1 MIKADHKKYARWIFI
16 PYMNRILKKNF
27 SHFHLANEFPKIP
40 LNAGLVIT
48 PNHISWWDG
57 FFAEFLFSK
66 LLNRKLH
73 IMMLE
78 EQLKKYWF
86 FKKLGA
92 YSIQP
97 DSIRSILETAKYTK
111 ELIIDAGKFVITYP
125 QGEIESFEKR
135 PLTLKEGLKYF
146 IRGIE
151 KEFYVL
157 PVGFKIHYYNEKYP
171 SIIARFGN
179 PLNGSSVLSSYST
192 FENEFM
198 DNLDKLAESAEK
210 KELVKDLFA

>member
-16 PYMNRILKKNF
+16 PYMNRMLKKNF
-27 SHFHLANEFPKIP
+27 SHFYLVNEYPQALKESK
-40 LNAGLVIT
+40 LVIT

-97 DSIRSILETAKYTK
+97 DSIRSILETARYTM
-111 ELIIDAGKFVITYP
+111 ELINNPNNYVITYP

-146 IRGIE
+146 IKGIE
-151 KEFYVL
+151 NEFYVL
-157 PVGFKIHYYNEKYP
+157 PVGFKIHHYNEKYP
-171 SIIARFGN
+171 SIIVRFGK
-179 PLNGSSVLSSYST
+179 PLNGNVVLSSYST
-192 FENEFM
+192 FKNEFM
-198 DNLDKLAESAEK
+198 DNLDQLAEAAEK
-210 KELVKDLFA
+210 KEFIKDLFA